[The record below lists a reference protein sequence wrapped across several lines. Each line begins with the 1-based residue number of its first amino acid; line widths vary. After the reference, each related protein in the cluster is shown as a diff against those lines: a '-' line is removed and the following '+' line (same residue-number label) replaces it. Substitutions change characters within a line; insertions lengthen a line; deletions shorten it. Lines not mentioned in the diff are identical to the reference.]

1 MSSGKP
7 VRILIIDDDAGQAR
21 LAQRTLERAGYAVE
35 VAGDGDTGLALSATG
50 VYDVLMVDH
59 QMPGKGGLE
68 VLRTLATRGAL
79 PPTIMVTGHGDEAIA
94 VEAMKLGAG
103 DYVVKDVDG
112 RYLTL
117 LPTVVARVLHQ
128 QRLLEEKRQ
137 AEEAL
142 QQTLAELE
150 TRVQG
155 AHGRAA
161 AGQRPLARRNC
172 RAPAGRGGPG
182 AAQSA
187 PQAHSG
193 LRG

>member
-1 MSSGKP
+1 MSLDKP
-7 VRILIIDDDAGQAR
+7 VRILIMDDDAGQAR
-21 LAQRTLERAGYAVE
+21 LAQRTLERAGYVVE
-35 VAGDGDTGLALSATG
+35 VAGDGDTGLALAATG
-50 VYDVLMVDH
+50 VYDVLMVDQ

-68 VLRTLATRGAL
+68 VLRTLATWGAL
-79 PPTIMVTGHGDEAIA
+79 PPTIMVTGHGDEGIA

-142 QQTLAELE
+142 QQTLAQLE
-150 TRVQG
+150 TRVQERTAALQQAN
-155 AHGRAA
+155 AHLHAEIA
-161 AGQRPLARRNC
+161 QRL
-172 RAPAGRGGPG
+172 AGRGGPG